1 MFALYEQYL
10 PMFVNTTVKKQHH
23 LLEFIKAV
31 AVKNGISFIKND
43 VVNSF

>member
-10 PMFVNTTVKKQHH
+10 PMFVKKQHH

-43 VVNSF
+43 VVNSFY